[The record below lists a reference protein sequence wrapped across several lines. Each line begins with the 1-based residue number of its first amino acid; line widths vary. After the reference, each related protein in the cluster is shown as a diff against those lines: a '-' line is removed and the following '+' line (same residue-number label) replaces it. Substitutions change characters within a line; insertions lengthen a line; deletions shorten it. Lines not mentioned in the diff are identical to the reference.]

1 MTVLLLF
8 AWTRITKNN
17 TKSANAT
24 LTKKEMV
31 KERRNRAIKVLITY
45 MAIITIIFFILL
57 ALIVC
62 NGGIKGFT

>member
-1 MTVLLLF
+1 
-8 AWTRITKNN
+8 
-17 TKSANAT
+17 
-24 LTKKEMV
+24 MV

-57 ALIVC
+57 ALIVY